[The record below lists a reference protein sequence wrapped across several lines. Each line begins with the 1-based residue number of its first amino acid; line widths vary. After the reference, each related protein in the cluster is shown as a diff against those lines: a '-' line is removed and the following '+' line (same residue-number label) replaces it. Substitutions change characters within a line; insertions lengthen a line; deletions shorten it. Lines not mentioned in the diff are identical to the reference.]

1 MYLGSPTNRVLTNI
15 LILQL
20 MAFKNVKTGILEIVS
35 KYGKLNVTKDGNSH
49 KNFLNS
55 MLGRQKLHKH
65 RIQAIL
71 VKISSL
77 CYIQF
82 SKQPPVPQFSH
93 F

>member
-1 MYLGSPTNRVLTNI
+1 MYLGSPTNRVSTHL

-20 MAFKNVKTGILEIVS
+20 VEFKNGKTTVQEVFS
-35 KYGKLNVTKDGNSH
+35 KYAVLNVTKAGNSH

-65 RIQAIL
+65 RIQGLL

-77 CYIQF
+77 CHIQF
-82 SKQPPVPQFSH
+82 SKL
-93 F
+93 

>member
-1 MYLGSPTNRVLTNI
+1 MYLGTPTNRVPNPF

-20 MAFKNVKTGILEIVS
+20 VVLKNVKTGVQEVFS
-35 KYGKLNVTKDGNSH
+35 KYAVLNVTKAGNSH

-65 RIQAIL
+65 RIQGLL

-77 CYIQF
+77 CHIQF
-82 SKQPPVPQFSH
+82 SKL
-93 F
+93 

>member
-35 KYGKLNVTKDGNSH
+35 KYGKLNPTKAGNSH
-49 KNFLNS
+49 KNCLNS

-65 RIQAIL
+65 SIQGL
-71 VKISSL
+71 FVKISSL
-77 CYIQF
+77 RHIQF
-82 SKQPPVPQFSH
+82 GKL
-93 F
+93 